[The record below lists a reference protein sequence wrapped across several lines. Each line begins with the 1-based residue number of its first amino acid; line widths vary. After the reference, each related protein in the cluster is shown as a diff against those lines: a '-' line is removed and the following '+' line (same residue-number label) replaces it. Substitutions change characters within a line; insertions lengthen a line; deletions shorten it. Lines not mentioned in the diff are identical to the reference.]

1 MEPVSLEADLEA
13 EEYTPEA
20 TFEDIG
26 QLPMGSTVP
35 PVVAKVTFLSLKK
48 RELWTYHSGL
58 IKSSGQSIVAE
69 VRNTN

>member
-1 MEPVSLEADLEA
+1 MAPVLLEALLE
-13 EEYTPEA
+13 EECTPEA

-26 QLPMGSTVP
+26 KLPMGSTIP
-35 PVVAKVTFLSLKK
+35 CVVAKVTFLSLMKK
-48 RELWTYHSGL
+48 VLWTYHSGL